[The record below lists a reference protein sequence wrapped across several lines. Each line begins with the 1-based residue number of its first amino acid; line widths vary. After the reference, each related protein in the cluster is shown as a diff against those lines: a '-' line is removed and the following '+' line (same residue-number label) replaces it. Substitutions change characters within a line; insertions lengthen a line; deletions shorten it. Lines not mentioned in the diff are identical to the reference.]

1 MYKLFTLN
9 LLIAFLSY
17 TNFSFAES
25 NTVSSNKA
33 IDYKSNVSQSNQPI
47 IVIDASKLVNPPKST
62 QRPSNTTS
70 SEQAI
75 TLPSNN
81 IRIGTS
87 GQYIDNSKIEQ
98 MNSKGQICVSELGK
112 KTCN

>member
-17 TNFSFAES
+17 INFSIAES

-33 IDYKSNVSQSNQPI
+33 IDFKSNVSQANQPI
-47 IVIDASKLVNPPKST
+47 IVIDASKLVNPPKVT
-62 QRPSNTTS
+62 QKPSNTTS
-70 SEQAI
+70 PEQAS

-81 IRIGTS
+81 VRIGSS
-87 GQYIDNSKIEQ
+87 GQYMDNSKTEQ
-98 MNSKGQICVSELGK
+98 VNSKGQICVSELGK